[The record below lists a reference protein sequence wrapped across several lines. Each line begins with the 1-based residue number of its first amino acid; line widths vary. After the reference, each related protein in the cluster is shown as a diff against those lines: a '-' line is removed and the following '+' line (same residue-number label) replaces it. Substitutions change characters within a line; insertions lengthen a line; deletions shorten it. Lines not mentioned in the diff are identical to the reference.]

1 VARKYKV
8 SRYLVS
14 KLVCLAQREPEKLRQ
29 RKEAEK
35 DRLRKIEAIKESTN
49 KLLDRNVAVVS
60 CKQIQQQV
68 FDDHQGGIGSKLIRY
83 VMTKEM
89 NLVFR

>member
-1 VARKYKV
+1 M
-8 SRYLVS
+8 
-14 KLVCLAQREPEKLRQ
+14 
-29 RKEAEK
+29 
-35 DRLRKIEAIKESTN
+35 
-49 KLLDRNVAVVS
+49 LDRNVAVVS